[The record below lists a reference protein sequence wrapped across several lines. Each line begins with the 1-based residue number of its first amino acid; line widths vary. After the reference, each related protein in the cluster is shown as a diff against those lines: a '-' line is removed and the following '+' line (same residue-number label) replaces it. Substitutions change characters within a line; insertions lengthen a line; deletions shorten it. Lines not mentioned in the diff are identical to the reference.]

1 MTTVAREEFKHSKRK
16 EMLKKLSTTWSIRL
30 RRKGMSKSK
39 LYNLIEAVNMA
50 LHALKTGQRIVEL
63 KLRLLRYIT
72 HIKMELQN
80 GQLVLF
86 VEWQRL

>member
-1 MTTVAREEFKHSKRK
+1 
-16 EMLKKLSTTWSIRL
+16 
-30 RRKGMSKSK
+30 
-39 LYNLIEAVNMA
+39 MA